1 MPFDFIRKKPGRSGS
16 RDCAAQCWKQL
27 EICQI
32 PKNTAEPIGK
42 ALPSDPRPDVLTSFS
57 LNSMSQKTR
66 KAIAKRFKV
75 TGTGKVRRWKANHRH
90 LLRNKTQKQKRAMR
104 QDHSL
109 GEGQANQ
116 MLDGMPHRR

>member
-1 MPFDFIRKKPGRSGS
+1 
-16 RDCAAQCWKQL
+16 
-27 EICQI
+27 
-32 PKNTAEPIGK
+32 
-42 ALPSDPRPDVLTSFS
+42 
-57 LNSMSQKTR
+57 MSQKTR